1 MTLHSNKVKMKT
13 RTLTIIFL
21 LIARLSGA
29 QTQGALDSLF
39 ILPDTVTAFSI
50 ENLYASMLEFHPL
63 VKQNKLLTDLAQQ
76 EVRFARGAFDPKL
89 ETRINMKEFD
99 DKDYYK
105 KWIASFSVPIW
116 FPIDPKIGFEQNTGT
131 FLNPEDR
138 LPASNNNRQLFTG
151 ISLPLGKGLFTD
163 DRRAAVQQAK
173 LFTQLAEAEQIKLI
187 NKILLEAA
195 KDYWQWYYAYYN
207 YRLLNQN
214 LLIAEEIFRRVKLN
228 AEFGEASTLDTIQ
241 AKITLQTRLVERQES
256 YLEFLNSGVK
266 ISNYLWDS
274 EELPLQL
281 SNMVAPVLVQ
291 NDGELLSVTTLEELS
306 LQAKQNH
313 PELTKLNIKLDQLE
327 IDRRLAAEYIKPKL
341 DLSYN
346 FLNQPITPTGDF
358 QSFTFLNDYKFGLD
372 FAMPILIRKE
382 RAKLAQAKIKIKGA
396 TYELTQ
402 TEREI
407 INQLNMIFN
416 QLVNTNQILEQQNA
430 VAVYYQQLLNAEIFN
445 LDNGESDLFKINIQQ
460 DKLIQAQS
468 KLLKLK
474 AEYEKMKATLYWA
487 AGVRNL
493 NFMSN

>member
-1 MTLHSNKVKMKT
+1 MK
-13 RTLTIIFL
+13 LKPSKLQFLKKSILIFL
-21 LIARLSGA
+21 FSLTVSGTQA
-29 QTQGALDSLF
+29 QGALDSLF
-39 ILPDTVTAFSI
+39 ILPDTVTGFSL
-50 ENLYASMLEFHPL
+50 ENLYASMLEYHPL
-63 VKQNKLLTDLAQQ
+63 VKQNRLLTEMAQQ

-89 ETRINMKEFD
+89 ETRLNMKEFD

-105 KWIASFSVPIW
+105 KWIASFSVPTW
-116 FPIDPKIGFEQNTGT
+116 FPVDPKIGIEQNTGL
-131 FLNPEDR
+131 FLDPENIFPPSD
-138 LPASNNNRQLFTG
+138 NNRQLFTG

-173 LFTQLAEAEQIKLI
+173 LFTRLAEAEQIKLI

-214 LLIAEEIFRRVKLN
+214 TAIAEEIFRRVKLN
-228 AEFGEASTLDTIQ
+228 VQFGEASVLDTIQ
-241 AKITLQTRLVERQES
+241 AKITLQQRLVERQEA
-256 YLEFLNSGVK
+256 YLDFLNSGVK
-266 ISNYLWDS
+266 VSNYLWDA
-274 EELPLQL
+274 EEQPLQL
-281 SNMVAPVLVQ
+281 SNTVAPVLVQ
-291 NDGELLSVTTLEELS
+291 SDGELLSVATLEELS

-313 PELTKLNIKLDQLE
+313 PELTKLNVKLDQLE
-327 IDRRLAAEYIKPKL
+327 IDRKLAVEYLKPKL

-346 FLNQPITPTGDF
+346 FLNQPITPTGEF

-382 RAKLAQAKIKIKGA
+382 RAKLAQAKLKIKGTA
-396 TYELTQ
+396 YELTQ

-416 QLVNTNQILEQQNA
+416 QMVNTQQILEQQNA
-430 VAVYYQQLLNAEIFN
+430 VALNYQRLLKAELFN
-445 LDNGESDLFKINIQQ
+445 LEKGESDLFKINVQQ
-460 DKLIQAQS
+460 EKLIQSQS

-474 AEYEKMKATLYWA
+474 AEYEKMKASLYWA

-493 NFMSN
+493 NFRNN

>member
-1 MTLHSNKVKMKT
+1 MN
-13 RTLTIIFL
+13 
-21 LIARLSGA
+21 
-29 QTQGALDSLF
+29 
-39 ILPDTVTAFSI
+39 
-50 ENLYASMLEFHPL
+50 
-63 VKQNKLLTDLAQQ
+63 
-76 EVRFARGAFDPKL
+76 
-89 ETRINMKEFD
+89 
-99 DKDYYK
+99 
-105 KWIASFSVPIW
+105 

-131 FLNPEDR
+131 FLNPEEQMTEIFKIIFANSS
-138 LPASNNNRQLFTG
+138 PEYHF
-151 ISLPLGKGLFTD
+151 PLGKGLFTD

-281 SNMVAPVLVQ
+281 SNVVAPVLVQ
-291 NDGELLSVTTLEELS
+291 NDGELFSVMTLEELS

-313 PELTKLNIKLDQLE
+313 PELTKLNVKLDQLE
-327 IDRRLAAEYIKPKL
+327 IDRRLAAEYIKPKI

-346 FLNQPITPTGDF
+346 FRNQPITPTGDF

-372 FAMPILIRKE
+372 FAMPI
-382 RAKLAQAKIKIKGA
+382 
-396 TYELTQ
+396 
-402 TEREI
+402 
-407 INQLNMIFN
+407 
-416 QLVNTNQILEQQNA
+416 
-430 VAVYYQQLLNAEIFN
+430 
-445 LDNGESDLFKINIQQ
+445 
-460 DKLIQAQS
+460 
-468 KLLKLK
+468 
-474 AEYEKMKATLYWA
+474 
-487 AGVRNL
+487 
-493 NFMSN
+493 

>member
-1 MTLHSNKVKMKT
+1 MKI

-39 ILPDTVTAFSI
+39 ILPDTVTALSI

-63 VKQNKLLTDLAQQ
+63 VKQNRLLTDLAQQ

-105 KWIASFSVPIW
+105 KWIASFSVPTW

-151 ISLPLGKGLFTD
+151 ISLPLGRGLFTD

-306 LQAKQNH
+306 VQAKQNH

>member
-1 MTLHSNKVKMKT
+1 MKT
-13 RTLTIIFL
+13 RTLTITFL

-39 ILPDTVTAFSI
+39 ILPDTVTALSI

-105 KWIASFSVPIW
+105 KWIASFSVPTW

-151 ISLPLGKGLFTD
+151 ISLPLGRGLFTD